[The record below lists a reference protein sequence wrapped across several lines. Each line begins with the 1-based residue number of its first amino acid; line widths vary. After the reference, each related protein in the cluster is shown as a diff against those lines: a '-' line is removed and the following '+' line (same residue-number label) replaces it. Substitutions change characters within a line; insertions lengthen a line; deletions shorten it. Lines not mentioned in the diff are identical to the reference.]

1 MTTRENRRSIVATLS
16 PAPSAQPRSR
26 EGLRRSPGE
35 DAGAFTPRSTV
46 EHREEARESC
56 ADPVW
61 WRCERARE
69 ARVGWLLERSPG
81 GAAFVMRDDLPPP
94 KGAAIEIFAWLPGS
108 ADGRRGRLGFVRR
121 VELVHDNLYLVAV
134 QLFRYRTSTQDGL
147 PPRSLRAA
155 LVEPYERPAKASG
168 RARGGERGGRV
179 TLEAKMKESRPLQGT
194 QGGAPTLRFIPA
206 PQGWAG

>member
-1 MTTRENRRSIVATLS
+1 MTTRENRRSIAAIPGSVS
-16 PAPSAQPRSR
+16 QAQPRPR
-26 EGLRRSPGE
+26 EWLRRSPGG
-35 DAGAFTPRSTV
+35 DTGTFSPRSTA

-121 VELVHDNLYLVAV
+121 VQQVHDNLYLVAV
-134 QLFRYRTSTQDGL
+134 QLFRYRTSTEDGT
-147 PPRSLRAA
+147 PPRALRAA
-155 LVEPYERPAKASG
+155 LVEPYERVAEASG
-168 RARGGERGGRV
+168 GADARQGGDRV
-179 TLEAKMKESRPLQGT
+179 ALEPKVRESRSKQWPEV
-194 QGGAPTLRFIPA
+194 APALRFIPA
-206 PQGWAG
+206 PEGWAG